1 MCTRKPKTLD
11 LLYCD
16 SCLIAVVWNQTGDV
30 CALYETCK
38 QIYTITN
45 HLVKRLAS
53 RIWRL
58 YWPLLGFGLRG
69 IRVNYRPSCRGWIS
83 RGKTAATS
91 PDRAAATVKRVEQL
105 CTLSLQPRIL
115 TPVYSRRPAQT
126 GDHFYVTLMV
136 RFDAKSRECSQ
147 QTAGSGWIQNITRK
161 TVFMWT
167 ILKVKLRLGEDSS
180 NCNCFVR

>member
-53 RIWRL
+53 RIWCL

-83 RGKTAATS
+83 RGKTVATS

-126 GDHFYVTLMV
+126 GDHFYVTLMCDGLMPRV
-136 RFDAKSRECSQ
+136 RSVLNRQLVLVGSR
-147 QTAGSGWIQNITRK
+147 
-161 TVFMWT
+161 
-167 ILKVKLRLGEDSS
+167 ILPERLSLGEL
-180 NCNCFVR
+180 F